1 MSDLNNL
8 SIGKPPTVKIQI
20 NVYGKLRKRLKLTR
34 EVGTRG
40 VIELEVPQGELL
52 EDVLKRI
59 GVSKDDL
66 YTIFLNSQLL
76 TTKNAMADHL
86 GYQQY
91 CENCHNWEL
100 CVTMN
105 DGDVVALFG
114 LDMATLVI

>member
-1 MSDLNNL
+1 MPNL
-8 SIGKPPTVKIQI
+8 QIGKAPTAKIQI
-20 NVYGKLRKRLKLTR
+20 NVYGKLRKRLPLTY

-40 VIELEVPQGELL
+40 VIEMEVPTGELL
-52 EDVLKRI
+52 ENVLEQL
-59 GVSKDDL
+59 GVYKEDL
-66 YTIFLNSQLL
+66 YTIFLNNKLL

-100 CVTMN
+100 CVTLK
-105 DGDVVALFG
+105 DCDKLALFG